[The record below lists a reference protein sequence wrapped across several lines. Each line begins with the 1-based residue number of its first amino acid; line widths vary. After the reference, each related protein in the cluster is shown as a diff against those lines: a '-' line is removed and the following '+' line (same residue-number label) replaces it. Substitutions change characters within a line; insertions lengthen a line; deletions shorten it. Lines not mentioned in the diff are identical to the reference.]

1 MKIIIVEDEGIT
13 SLFLSKAISSLGHEV
28 LGIHD
33 RGDTLLE
40 YLKHHDADL
49 IFMDINIR
57 GSSDGIQ
64 TASFIQKKY
73 PSISCVFITSY
84 VDKETVTEACLVKP
98 LGYLHKPILISDIE
112 AILIL
117 VEAHRSMVH
126 KDKSNDDALPSL
138 GAYSHDYKNLS
149 LKYKNTFIKLSRQ
162 EHHCLHLLLSHH
174 PHHVSKEQLYQTIWV
189 DKAINPSTLR
199 ELISRLRKKM
209 PDIEITNIPNIGYSI
224 KEVECRSL

>member
-40 YLKHHDADL
+40 YLEHHDADL
-49 IFMDINIR
+49 IFMDINIK

-64 TASFIQKKY
+64 TASSIQKKY

-84 VDKETVTEACLVKP
+84 TDKETITEACLVKP
-98 LGYLHKPILISDIE
+98 LGYLHKPILVSDIE

-117 VEAHRSMVH
+117 VDAHRSMAH
-126 KDKSNDDALPSL
+126 KGQNNDDALPSL
-138 GAYSHDYKNLS
+138 GAYSHDYKNLRLS
-149 LKYKNTFIKLSRQ
+149 HKDTFIKLSKQ

-174 PHHVSKEQLYQTIWV
+174 SHHISKEQLCATIWA
-189 DKAINPSTLR
+189 DKAIDSSSLR

-209 PDIEITNIPNIGYSI
+209 PDIEIINIPNIGYSI
-224 KEVECRSL
+224 KEI